1 MSQNQAR
8 INPLGTYVP
17 LGAVKWMSLDSGN
30 IGSDWALV
38 ELKSLKPVPANTV
51 SYLRNSLTRQL
62 SIKSIVQTGPAER
75 KVLAVTG
82 FNGIVPGVMSNIPT
96 FMMLPGGNS
105 FEEVW
110 TVTFRDGNIGEIPL
124 PGE

>member
-1 MSQNQAR
+1 M
-8 INPLGTYVP
+8 P

-38 ELKSLKPVPANTV
+38 ELRSLKPVPANTV
-51 SYLRNSLTRQL
+51 SYRRNSLTRQL

-82 FNGIVPGVMSNIPT
+82 FNGVVPGVMSNIPT

-110 TVTFRDGNIGEIPL
+110 TVTFKDGNIGEIPL
-124 PGE
+124 RGE

>member
-1 MSQNQAR
+1 MSQSQAR
-8 INPLGTYVP
+8 INPLGNYAP
-17 LGAVKWMSLDSGN
+17 LGAVKWMSLDRGN

-38 ELKSLKPVPANTV
+38 ELRSLKPVPTNTV

-75 KVLAVTG
+75 NVLAVTG

-110 TVTFRDGNIGEIPL
+110 TVTFKDGNIGEISL
-124 PGE
+124 PDE